1 MLCALFLSKGR
12 HRAVVTEGMSNWK
25 PTIEVTGV
33 EEVVECRLC
42 GCKSTDDVRGANA
55 FVFIQKGFGYIQACK
70 TCADTE
76 RYGQTGLMAILAKE
90 TRDRLLASLPQRH
103 PETSPTALVV
113 PCSPARAPTTL
124 ERLEHVAACSRWARE
139 HLRSGA

>member
-1 MLCALFLSKGR
+1 
-12 HRAVVTEGMSNWK
+12 MSNWK
-25 PTIEVTGV
+25 PTIAVTGT

-42 GCKSTDDVRGANA
+42 GCKSTDDVRGADA

-90 TRDRLLASLPQRH
+90 TRDRLLASLPERH
-103 PETSPTALVV
+103 PLTSPRAMVVPCASAQPPTALEM
-113 PCSPARAPTTL
+113 L
-124 ERLEHVAACSRWARE
+124 QHIAACTRWARE
-139 HLRSGA
+139 NVR